1 MTDSTGFRASDAG
14 RPLTVAVLCG
24 GRSSERNVSLDSGRC
39 IAHGLDQCAPHDV
52 ARVALVEWRA
62 DGDFE
67 LDCERMDAGSALARL
82 ATFDACVLAL
92 HGGSGEDGTIQ
103 GWLELGGVVYTGSGV
118 AASAF
123 AMDKHVT
130 RLVGR
135 SLGLAVAPGVACGR
149 GDDLEEVL
157 GPLVTQAAASY
168 FVKDRRGGSSIGT
181 TRVESPT
188 ELVSVAR
195 AALETVEQLVVE
207 AGVVGTEVSC
217 AVFDGTGCVEAWPV
231 IEVVPGDGQFF
242 DFQQKYDAQGASEFC
257 PPRSVG
263 EEAQRLVMDQAVR
276 LYRALGCRGVARVDF
291 VLPAYLENAPVL
303 LELNTL
309 PGMTPRSL
317 VPLAAGQVG
326 LDYPALCL
334 ALARAAANGR
344 A

>member
-1 MTDSTGFRASDAG
+1 MTDSDPIDSS

-24 GRSSERNVSLDSGRC
+24 GRSTERDVSLDSGRC
-39 IAHGLDQCAPHDV
+39 IANGLEQCAPGRV

-62 DGDFE
+62 DGEFE
-67 LDCERMDAGSALARL
+67 LDGERLDAGAALARL

-92 HGGSGEDGTIQ
+92 HGGAGEDGTIQ
-103 GWLELGGVVYTGSGV
+103 GWFELGGVSYTGSGV

-149 GDDLEEVL
+149 GDDLDEALE
-157 GPLVTQAAASY
+157 PLRQLRAAAY

-181 TRVESPT
+181 TRVESAGA
-188 ELVSVAR
+188 LVAAAR

-207 AGVVGTEVSC
+207 VGVVGTEVSC
-217 AVFDGTGCVEAWPV
+217 AVFDGTGRAEAWPV
-231 IEVVPGDGQFF
+231 IEVVPTGGLFF

-257 PPRSVG
+257 PPRTVG
-263 EEAQRLVMDQAVR
+263 EGAQRIVQDQAVR
-276 LYRALGCRGVARVDF
+276 LFRALGCRGVARVDF
-291 VLPAYLENAPVL
+291 VLPASDENAPVL

-317 VPLAAGQVG
+317 VPLAAAQVG

-334 ALARAAANGR
+334 ALARAAAHR
-344 A
+344 PS